1 MIASSLLGKGASMAD
16 GIQATTGDIVLFV
29 DGDLVHIE
37 PDLVQR
43 MVGPI
48 LARDAKMVKARF
60 TRDAGRVTVLTAR
73 PLLGSFFPELAR
85 FDQPLGGIVAAR
97 RSLLQGIRLENDYG
111 VDVGLLI
118 DAVAKGAVVVEVDI
132 GRIDHESQPLDA
144 LGQMAKQVTRVIL
157 DRAWR
162 YERLSINQV
171 RAMEETERRAT
182 AELLPQLAASGDPER
197 FALFDMD
204 GVLLDGRFVVAL
216 ADRVGAGPELE
227 RFLDNQRL
235 SDVDRTRMIASL
247 FVGVPQEVFE
257 ETAQS
262 VPLME
267 GAMETV
273 LGLRKAGYSV
283 GIVTDSFHI
292 AAEIVRRRVFAD
304 FCVAN
309 ILHFFKGA
317 ATGEVTISPAMLDRD
332 GCPLHDSCKAN
343 LMKHLAQTTGLVPEN
358 TLAVGDGLNDIC
370 MLSEAGVSVAFRPK
384 SALVEE
390 AAMHLLHGSLLEILD
405 LPGVRAEETVQ
416 KQES

>member
-1 MIASSLLGKGASMAD
+1 MHSRDSMTETERSPGRGNAATVSVVIPVLNEVRSIAALVRLVRHDPLVREVLVVDDGSIDGTAEAATDAGARMIASSLLGKGASMAD

-247 FVGVPQEVFE
+247 FVGVP
-257 ETAQS
+257 
-262 VPLME
+262 
-267 GAMETV
+267 
-273 LGLRKAGYSV
+273 RKCS
-283 GIVTDSFHI
+283 
-292 AAEIVRRRVFAD
+292 R
-304 FCVAN
+304 
-309 ILHFFKGA
+309 KPP
-317 ATGEVTISPAMLDRD
+317 SPCR
-332 GCPLHDSCKAN
+332 
-343 LMKHLAQTTGLVPEN
+343 
-358 TLAVGDGLNDIC
+358 
-370 MLSEAGVSVAFRPK
+370 
-384 SALVEE
+384 
-390 AAMHLLHGSLLEILD
+390 
-405 LPGVRAEETVQ
+405 
-416 KQES
+416 